1 MSAISHILKQI
12 QKGAEDE
19 DLAKAASLA
28 PGSSR
33 NLRSFAVLDKIKF
46 DNLICSIYQTE
57 SYSVQILG
65 AV

>member
-1 MSAISHILKQI
+1 MSAISHILEQI

-33 NLRSFAVLDKIKF
+33 NLRSFAVLDKI
-46 DNLICSIYQTE
+46 ICSIYQTE

>member
-1 MSAISHILKQI
+1 MSAISHILEQI

-33 NLRSFAVLDKIKF
+33 NVRSFAVF